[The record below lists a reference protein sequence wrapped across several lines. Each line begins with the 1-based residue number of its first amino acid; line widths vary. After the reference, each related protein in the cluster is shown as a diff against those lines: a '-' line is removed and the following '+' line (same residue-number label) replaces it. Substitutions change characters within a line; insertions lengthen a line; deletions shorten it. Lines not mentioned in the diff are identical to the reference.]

1 MSVFKYVIHGNQ
13 YEVSIDRV
21 QGNRAS
27 VTVNGST
34 FEVDIVREERTPPK
48 ITRMKAVPGAAPQ
61 PERLKPQGLLGDV
74 KSPLPGL
81 VRQLPIKLGDAVKA
95 GQPVC
100 IVEAMKMENELYAPF
115 AGKVIEILVQ
125 PGQQVLE
132 GDVLVRIGD

>member
-1 MSVFKYVIHGNQ
+1 MTVFKYIIHGTA
-13 YEVSIDRV
+13 YEVSIDRI
-21 QGNRAS
+21 QGNLAD

-34 FEVDIVREERTPPK
+34 WQVEIVREPQAPPK

-61 PERLKPQGLLGDV
+61 PQRLKPQGLLGDV
-74 KSPLPGL
+74 RSPLPGV
-81 VRQLPIKLGDAVKA
+81 VRGLPVKPGDTVRA

-100 IVEAMKMENELYAPF
+100 IVEAMKMENELFAPF
-115 AGKVIEILVQ
+115 AGKVTEILVQ